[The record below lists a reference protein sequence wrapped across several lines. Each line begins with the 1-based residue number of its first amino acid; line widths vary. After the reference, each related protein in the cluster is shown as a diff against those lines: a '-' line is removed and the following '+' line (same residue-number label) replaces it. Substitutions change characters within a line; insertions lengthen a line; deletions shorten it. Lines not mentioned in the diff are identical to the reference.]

1 MDCKH
6 PLPNAAFP
14 VPVVQAANALEP
26 KASLLPPV
34 DALNQIYPQAV
45 EKFAV

>member
-34 DALNQIYPQAV
+34 DAVNALYQTAV
-45 EKFAV
+45 E